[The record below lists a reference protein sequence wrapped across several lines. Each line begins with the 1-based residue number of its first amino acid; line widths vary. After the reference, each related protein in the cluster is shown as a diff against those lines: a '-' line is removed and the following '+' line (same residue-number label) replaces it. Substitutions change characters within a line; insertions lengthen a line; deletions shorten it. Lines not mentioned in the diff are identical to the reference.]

1 MKFRFPDSLVL
12 ICFPDSLVLIFA
24 LIVAAQLISYVL
36 PAGQYERVQVGE
48 PGHTREQVVPG
59 SYRVLPEEELA
70 PLPVYAF
77 LTAIPKGMADAA
89 DIIFF
94 VFIIGGAI
102 GVIRASGATDALIG
116 AAVKHFGGNPILL
129 VTGMVTLFA
138 IGSSAI
144 GMAEE
149 YVPFIP
155 ILVTMCLALRMDAI
169 VAMGIVYVGYG
180 IGYGCAALNPF
191 TVVIAQNIAGLEP
204 VSGWW
209 FRVLIIIPCLAV
221 GIHHLLKYARKVQE
235 NPEASLVRDVD
246 FSSGFEM
253 PEDMRFTGRRAAVLA
268 AFAGAVVLFVIGIEL
283 WSWYLAEL
291 SAVFTGLALVVAII
305 AGIGPNRL
313 AKEFCAGAS
322 ELTTAALL
330 IGFARTIQVVM
341 NDAMITDTVIH
352 GIASLLEGMPAAISA
367 IGMFLVQSLCN
378 LFIPSGSGQAYV
390 TMPLM
395 APLADLTGVT
405 RQTAVLAY
413 QFGDGFT
420 NIIIPTN
427 ALLMGMLGLSRIPYQ
442 RWFRFIVPLLIKVY
456 IVAIIALIIA
466 VSIGYA

>member
-1 MKFRFPDSLVL
+1 MKKSW
-12 ICFPDSLVLIFA
+12 FPDSLVLIFA
-24 LIVAAQLISYVL
+24 LIVVAQFVSYLL
-36 PAGQYERVQVGE
+36 PAGRYERVLVGE
-48 PGHTREQVVPG
+48 PGHQREQVVPG
-59 SYRVLPEEELA
+59 SYRVIPEEERE
-70 PLPVYAF
+70 PLPIYAF
-77 LTAIPKGMADAA
+77 LTSIPKGMADAA

-102 GVIRASGATDALIG
+102 GAMRASGATDALIG
-116 AAVKHFGGNPILL
+116 AAVKNFSGNPILL
-129 VTGMVTLFA
+129 VTGMVVLFA
-138 IGSSAI
+138 AGSSTI

-149 YVPFIP
+149 YMPFIP

-191 TVVIAQNIAGLEP
+191 TVIIAQNISGIEP
-204 VSGWW
+204 ISGWW
-209 FRVLIIIPCLAV
+209 FRCILIVPCLAV
-221 GIHHLLKYARKVQE
+221 GIHHLLKYAGRIKTDPKQ
-235 NPEASLVRDVD
+235 SLVNDVD
-246 FSSGFEM
+246 FTTGFEM
-253 PEDMRFTGRRAAVLA
+253 PEDVRFTWRRAAVLT
-268 AFAGAVVLFVIGIEL
+268 AFACTVVLFIVGIEL
-283 WSWYLAEL
+283 WDWYLNEL
-291 SAVFTGLALVVAII
+291 AAVFAGLGIVTALL
-305 AGIGPNRL
+305 AGMSPNRL
-313 AKEFCAGAS
+313 AKEFCSGAA

-330 IGFARTIQVVM
+330 IGFARTITVVM

-352 GIASLLEGMPAAISA
+352 GIADLLEGMPATISA
-367 IGMFLVQSLCN
+367 IGMFFVQTLCN
-378 LFIPSGSGQAYV
+378 FFIPSGSGQAYV

-456 IVAIIALIIA
+456 IIAILGLVVAVAI
-466 VSIGYA
+466 GYS